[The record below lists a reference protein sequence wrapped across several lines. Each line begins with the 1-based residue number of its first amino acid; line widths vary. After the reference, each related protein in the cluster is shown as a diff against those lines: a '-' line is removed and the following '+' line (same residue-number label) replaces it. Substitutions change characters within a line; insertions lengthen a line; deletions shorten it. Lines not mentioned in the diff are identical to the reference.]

1 MTFLVT
7 NLIQIIHKTIHEH
20 EPVVEIMSTT
30 QHIGGSQTGD
40 STHLSVMSG
49 IQDNMQQDDI
59 EHMQPV
65 FELTHNAT

>member
-1 MTFLVT
+1 MKSSAQPNTLVAVRQAIE
-7 NLIQIIHKTIHEH
+7 LI
-20 EPVVEIMSTT
+20 V
-30 QHIGGSQTGD
+30 
-40 STHLSVMSG
+40 SVMSG